1 MTVKYNSPVILTFS
15 LIAAAIMAIETFTP
29 LSIMTYFT
37 VYSNI
42 ELGDPLWYFRLF
54 SHVLGHGNW
63 EHFFGNFALILL
75 VGPILEEKYGSRDIL
90 LMIVLTAFITGLL
103 HVLFFANAGLLGAS
117 GIAFMMIL
125 LVSFTNAKG
134 GIPLTFILVVILYLG
149 REIMSIFA
157 DDQISQFAH
166 IIGGVLGGAFGF
178 LLEGNNRR
186 KAQKKQKPEKTST
199 TG

>member
-63 EHFFGNFALILL
+63 EHFFG
-75 VGPILEEKYGSRDIL
+75 
-90 LMIVLTAFITGLL
+90 
-103 HVLFFANAGLLGAS
+103 
-117 GIAFMMIL
+117 
-125 LVSFTNAKG
+125 
-134 GIPLTFILVVILYLG
+134 
-149 REIMSIFA
+149 
-157 DDQISQFAH
+157 
-166 IIGGVLGGAFGF
+166 
-178 LLEGNNRR
+178 
-186 KAQKKQKPEKTST
+186 
-199 TG
+199 

>member
-1 MTVKYNSPVILTFS
+1 
-15 LIAAAIMAIETFTP
+15 MAIETFTP
-29 LSIMTYFT
+29 FSIMDYFT
-37 VYSNI
+37 VYSEI
-42 ELGDPLWYFRLF
+42 KLADPVWYFRLF

-75 VGPILEEKYGSRDIL
+75 VGPILEEKYGSRDVL
-90 LMIVLTAFITGLL
+90 LMIVLTALTTGLL

-125 LVSFTNAKG
+125 LASFTNAKG

-149 REIMSIFA
+149 REIMAIFA
-157 DDQISQFAH
+157 EDNISQFAH

-186 KAQKKQKPEKTST
+186 KAQKKQTPDKTNATS
-199 TG
+199 